1 MSGAAPSS
9 SLPVIPVPVAVSVW
23 AGGAGLLAA
32 ALLLAGA
39 DGPRAM
45 ADAPGAPVASAQG
58 AAGALGGVGARLPDG
73 RDEAG
78 STSLSRGHLRAS
90 LPWQND
96 AAAWGWGT
104 VRLDA
109 EPTEDEITVR
119 TIVDAPTSA
128 RRWTARCELRVEID
142 GDEVRAAAEPVGT
155 RMKSGGYYD
164 ALRLELGI
172 DVVRRM
178 ASAGTVR
185 GEICGD
191 PFELP
196 EVQRETLRTFVEG
209 FDGLALPTAPPRE
222 EPPAL
227 APVDPEE
234 LVEDPDTYLEPA

>member
-1 MSGAAPSS
+1 M
-9 SLPVIPVPVAVSVW
+9 PVIPVRVAVSVW

-45 ADAPGAPVASAQG
+45 ADVEGTLG
-58 AAGALGGVGARLPDG
+58 AALPEDTAEGGARLPDG
-73 RDEAG
+73 RAEAG
-78 STSLSRGHLRAS
+78 STSLSHGHLRAS

-119 TIVDAPTSA
+119 TIVDAPTSS
-128 RRWTARCELRVEID
+128 RRWASRCELRVEID

-155 RMKSGGYYD
+155 RMKSGGFYD

-178 ASAGTVR
+178 VHARTVR

-196 EVQRETLRTFVEG
+196 EVQRETLRAFVEG
-209 FDGLALPTAPPRE
+209 FDALALPDPPARE
-222 EPPAL
+222 EPPVL

-234 LVEDPDTYLEPA
+234 LVEDPDLYLEPA